1 MTLYDTSLSFNK
13 EDWATFSSV
22 YIQSLHLALFS
33 QYSLH
38 TYILYI
44 YFSKIMPFIDQERL
58 RNMLQR
64 FPILLATLASL
75 IPLCGLINFDTN
87 WVDSVAF
94 IVIYLAICLIELV
107 LLFSK
112 KKLSPCELYVY
123 SVMLICTFVIT
134 TVYFQDRYNTGK
146 DTKQEFIWNMMGV
159 IVAVVAEIYQVIRD
173 LRSFDRRG

>member
-1 MTLYDTSLSFNK
+1 
-13 EDWATFSSV
+13 
-22 YIQSLHLALFS
+22 
-33 QYSLH
+33 
-38 TYILYI
+38 
-44 YFSKIMPFIDQERL
+44 MPSIDQDRL

-75 IPLCGLINFDTN
+75 IPLCGLINFNTN
-87 WVDSVAF
+87 WVHSVAF
-94 IVIYLAICLIELV
+94 IVIYLAVCLIELA

-123 SVMLICTFVIT
+123 SVMLVCTFVIT

-146 DTKQEFIWNMMGV
+146 DTKQEFLWNMMGL

-173 LRSFDRRG
+173 LRSPDRRD